1 MLAQTPASI
10 LMIRPHQFY
19 PNHETMRDNAF
30 QRRDTDNSIAKN
42 TIANRAYQEHS
53 LAIQQLRNAGVTVHV
68 FEDDGQND
76 TPDSV
81 FPNNWFSTHHDG
93 KLVIYPMRC
102 QNRRRE
108 VRQDMIDF
116 LVQHYQVSDTID
128 LRYFQEKDQYLEGTG
143 SIVFDHTQRIA
154 YASLGPRTC
163 LAPLNQLC
171 EQIGYQAHCF
181 HSYAENNIAI
191 YHTNVVLSV
200 ATNFALLGAKNI
212 PDQTE
217 RTKLIQQLEST
228 GKTVIH
234 LSDAQIH
241 KFAANALELQARDGK
256 VFALSTTAFQSLN
269 TNQRQ
274 QIEKHV
280 NLLPLEVPTIELAG
294 GSVRCMMA
302 GNHLSVK

>member
-1 MLAQTPASI
+1 
-10 LMIRPHQFY
+10 
-19 PNHETMRDNAF
+19 MRDNVF

-42 TIANRAYQEHS
+42 TIANRAYQEHC
-53 LAIQQLRNAGVTVHV
+53 LAVQQLRNAGVSVHV
-68 FEDDGQND
+68 FEDHGQND

-116 LVQHYQVSDTID
+116 LLQHYQLNDTID
-128 LRYFQEKDQYLEGTG
+128 LRYFQDKEQYLEGTG

-181 HSYAENNIAI
+181 HSYSKNSISI

-200 ATNFALLGAKNI
+200 ATNFALLGTDNI

-217 RTKLIQQLEST
+217 RTELIQQLESS

-234 LSDAQIH
+234 LSDDQIH

-274 QIEKHV
+274 QIEKYA

-302 GNHLSVK
+302 GNHLPVK